1 MAENKKFYDEKGNE
15 IVISASDF
23 EFAQTDKKIHDTK
36 FESVPTTFIKD
47 AFKRFCKNKSS
58 VVAAFIIG
66 ILVLLSLIV
75 PIVSP
80 YDVDKPD
87 VVQGELPAKFLNTG
101 TGWWDGTVI
110 YSNEEVNPLLGIPNN
125 RDKEAIVKVLS
136 TEEKMVTTSNANP
149 NAHGGTYVFV
159 SDPAD
164 AKRTGRDFNYIRHN
178 SVVKF
183 NATDNYQV
191 KIQLSNEIGAEND
204 YFKELAEYR
213 VVLQLGRKADDPD
226 AFEKII
232 VLKEWANDHD
242 HDTDETALVI
252 NISQIVEE
260 YLNII
265 NEGKEEENKTTFV
278 QGVLRIDAKPNG
290 DVKTGVQIESL
301 EYSTD
306 STDEA
311 VVELLD
317 AISITDATLT
327 RNYDKKHPGYWA
339 ASSTKVVKDTFIT
352 YMTYVYDPYE
362 ASLGRTE
369 NHTIGQT
376 EMDRYIKNGWC
387 EYDYEVGISSFKVLS
402 EKCPIEEVTGQTYIE
417 DINRYSLST
426 TVQIYKTL
434 GYDKMPKFWFGSDAS
449 GRDVVT
455 LAFKSLR
462 TSLIVAVIASAVCF
476 LFGLVWGSISG
487 YFGGNVDLF
496 MERFCDILGG
506 MPWIV
511 VMTLAILLMG
521 NNLVTFIIALCLT
534 GWMGTAART
543 RTQFYRYKNREY
555 IFSSR
560 TLGASDGRII
570 FKHILPNA
578 LGTIVTSSVLMIPG
592 VIFNEST
599 LAYLNLGLQGT
610 NSFGSLLSNNQKYIS
625 SIPSLILFPAAIIS
639 LIMISFNLF
648 GNGLRDALNPSLKG
662 SE

>member
-101 TGWWDGTVI
+101 TGWWDGTVV
-110 YSNEEVNPLLGIPNN
+110 YSDEEVNPLLGIPNN
-125 RDKEAIVKVLS
+125 RDKDAIVEVLE
-136 TEEKMVTTSNANP
+136 TREEMVTTSNVNP

-159 SDPAD
+159 SEPAD
-164 AKRTGRDFNYIRHN
+164 AKRIGKDFNYFRH
-178 SVVKF
+178 STTIVF
-183 NATDNYQV
+183 NQTDNYKV
-191 KIQLSNEIGAEND
+191 TIQLSDDMSKENA

-213 VVLQLGRKADDPD
+213 IVLQLGRKADDPD
-226 AFEKII
+226 NFENII
-232 VLKEWANDHD
+232 VLKDWAKDHS
-242 HDTDETALVI
+242 HETEETAIVI
-252 NISQIVEE
+252 DLSDVVEKS
-260 YLNII
+260 
-265 NEGKEEENKTTFV
+265 GKDTL
-278 QGVLRIDAKPNG
+278 QGSLRIDAKAAG
-290 DVKTGVQIESL
+290 ETKTGVQIESL
-301 EYSTD
+301 VYSSD
-306 STDEA
+306 STDEEVIETLKA
-311 VVELLD
+311 V
-317 AISITDATLT
+317 SITDATLT
-327 RNYDKKHPGYWA
+327 RNYDKKHLGYWA
-339 ASSTKVVKDTFIT
+339 CTSAKVVKDTFIT

-362 ASLGRTE
+362 ANLGRTE
-369 NHTIGQT
+369 NYTVGQT

-402 EKCPIEEVTGQTYIE
+402 EKCPIEEVTEQTYIE

-599 LAYLNLGLQGT
+599 LAYLNLGLQGS

-625 SIPSLILFPAAIIS
+625 SLPSLILFPAAIIS

-648 GNGLRDALNPSLKG
+648 GNGLRDAFNPSLKG